1 MDVLIPPVDQ
11 IVGRPEVLMGILEA
25 EILAHC
31 EKQIIR
37 NKMLFLMK
45 DPVVEDLGSLWGIVS
60 VQLLVDYERWVN
72 RLVIEVE
79 PDRRVIVIV

>member
-1 MDVLIPPVDQ
+1 
-11 IVGRPEVLMGILEA
+11 
-25 EILAHC
+25 
-31 EKQIIR
+31 
-37 NKMLFLMK
+37 MK
-45 DPVVEDLGSLWGIVS
+45 DPVVEDLGSLRGIVS

>member
-1 MDVLIPPVDQ
+1 
-11 IVGRPEVLMGILEA
+11 MGILEA
-25 EILAHC
+25 EILAHG
-31 EKQIIR
+31 EKKIIR

-45 DPVVEDLGSLWGIVS
+45 DPVVEDLGSLRGIVS

>member
-45 DPVVEDLGSLWGIVS
+45 DPVVEDLGSLRGIVS